1 MMKYEMSEPI
11 GEDSIKKSD
20 GYYISKKSLI
30 AIVTAFVLLLV
41 GVAVLFY
48 FIPRPSNEDEVVCP
62 SVVPPP
68 SDDPE
73 DDIECPPMPDIPV
86 EGPTESD
93 PFYGRLSE
101 DIKPKHYTVWLK
113 IYLDPKDATKQYSF
127 DGNVSIVMHV
137 YATTNTIKI
146 HVRDL
151 NLYHENTYLTDSL
164 QNDVAISHLY
174 EDEVNQF
181 YVIETATPLAA
192 GEDYIFHANFDA
204 PLTLNFHGLYRS
216 FYGTPPN
223 VVDLVASQCQSVA
236 ARTIFPCFDEPSFK
250 ATFDMIIVHR
260 DKRHALSNMPVINET
275 NIEDD
280 WIETTFETSLV
291 MPTYLLAVVVSDF
304 PSLDLVD
311 GDLTFRVWAQP
322 DYITAANYSL
332 HIGLKMLRFFEE
344 HYGIPYP
351 ISKLDMVAIPQFL
364 AGAMENW
371 GLVQYS
377 EGTMIYDPE
386 VNTPSRKQTVALV
399 VAHELAHKWF
409 GNLVTMDWW
418 EHIWLNEGFA
428 SFVTYLGVD
437 HVEPDWKYWDSFHVL
452 DMASAY
458 TADSRSSSA
467 RPLILPVGWNSEISS
482 MFDTITYSKG
492 AAICRHF
499 RSFLDESVIHNGI
512 KDYLQTYQYSNTV
525 SDDLWAILT
534 RADEGFKGTD
544 VKMVMDSFTLMAG
557 HPIVTVNRTDTNTV
571 IVEQTYFLTDP
582 IDYYQDQ
589 YPNNGYIWHVPLTYT
604 DSSYPNFLRPK
615 EDWLY
620 KDPLVINLAGLK
632 DQDWVLFNIDK
643 WGFYRVN
650 YDDDNWQKLAN
661 QFKTDHTVITDQSRA
676 STIDDAFKAAEP
688 FHTDVINALR
698 LTEYL
703 DKEFENVVWETVLTN
718 LDYTHRMLLRT
729 AEFYLLEVYW
739 SQKVRPLY
747 ESLGWD
753 FSLGGHLDYFQRISA
768 IETACTY
775 GTEDC
780 VTQAL
785 EQYRHW
791 MSTGV
796 NDIRDE
802 VRSTV
807 YCTAIRHGGLDEW
820 EFAHAQVTNDTFGT
834 TETDRLQS
842 AMGCTDKSWL
852 LQRYLEDE
860 NFATSTVISNIR
872 GKSAVGYSLAWDY
885 TMNNFEKLG
894 LSYKTVWD
902 FKDYMNTQYDLDQ
915 LNVFGSRNSNMS
927 SDSAKGFYDAVQR
940 VETNMDWMNKNKDSV
955 KQWLL
960 QVMNISATKTA
971 TKGATTDV
979 PRPDTPSRQ
988 LTDQGPLIVD
998 GKLGANRI
1006 PRISEELYQLQ
1017 SHRKHKG

>member
-11 GEDSIKKSD
+11 GEDFTEKSN

-30 AIVTAFVLLLV
+30 AILTVFVLLLV

-73 DDIECPPMPDIPV
+73 DDIECPPMPDIPA
-86 EGPTESD
+86 EEPTESD

-101 DIKPKHYTVWLK
+101 DIKPMNYNVWLQ
-113 IYLDPKDATKQYSF
+113 IYLDIEDGIKRYSF

-137 YATTNTIKI
+137 YATTSTIKI
-146 HVRDL
+146 HVWDL
-151 NLYHENTYLTDSL
+151 NLNHENTHLTDSL
-164 QNDVAISHLY
+164 QNDVGISHLY

-204 PLTLNFHGLYRS
+204 NLTFNLHGLYRS

-223 VVDLVASQCQSVA
+223 EVDLVASQCQPVA
-236 ARTIFPCFDEPSFK
+236 ARRIFPCFDEPSFK

-260 DKRHALSNMPVINET
+260 DRRHALSNMPVIKET
-275 NIEDD
+275 TLEDD
-280 WIETTFETSLV
+280 WIETTFDTSPV
-291 MPTYLLAVVVSDF
+291 MSTYLVAVVVSDF
-304 PSLDLVD
+304 PSLELID

-332 HIGLKMLRFFEE
+332 HVGLKLLRFFEQ

-351 ISKLDMVAIPQFL
+351 ITKLDMVAIPHFRS
-364 AGAMENW
+364 GAMENW
-371 GLVQYS
+371 GLIQYD
-377 EGTMIYDPE
+377 ETTMIYDPE
-386 VNTPSRKQTVALV
+386 VHTPRRKQDVAEYV
-399 VAHELAHKWF
+399 SHEVAHKWF

-418 EHIWLNEGFA
+418 EHLWLNEGIAEFL
-428 SFVTYLGVD
+428 TYFGVD
-437 HVEPDWKYWDSFHVL
+437 QVEPDWKIWDYFHVVA
-452 DMASAY
+452 MRSAY
-458 TADSRSSSA
+458 RADSRSSSA
-467 RPLILPVGWNSEISS
+467 RPLIHPVGWNDEISD
-482 MFDTITYSKG
+482 MFDTITYIKG
-492 AAICRHF
+492 KTICRHF
-499 RSFLDESVIHNGI
+499 RSFLNMSVIHNGLI
-512 KDYLQTYQYSNTV
+512 DYLQMYKYGNTV
-525 SDDLWAILT
+525 SDDLWTMLT

-582 IDYYQDQ
+582 NDYYQEQ
-589 YPNNGYIWHVPLTYT
+589 YPNNGYIWNVPLTYT
-604 DSSYPNFLRPK
+604 DSSNPNFLHPN
-615 EDWLY
+615 EHWLY
-620 KDPLVINLAGLK
+620 NDSDVITLEGMN
-632 DQDWVLFNIDK
+632 DQDWIFFNIDK

-661 QFKTDHTVITDQSRA
+661 QFKIDHTVITGKSRA
-676 STIDDAFKAAEP
+676 STIDDAFMAAEP
-688 FHTDVINALR
+688 FHTDIVNALR

-703 DKEFENVVWETVLTN
+703 DKEFEYVVWETVLDN

-729 AEFYLLEVYW
+729 AEFYLFEVYW
-739 SQKVRPLY
+739 SQKVKPLY
-747 ESLGWD
+747 ELLGWD
-753 FSLGGHLDYFQRISA
+753 FSLGGHQDYFQRINA

-796 NDIRDE
+796 NNIRDE

-820 EFAHAQVTNDTFGT
+820 EFAHAKATNESLGT

-842 AMGCTDKSWL
+842 AMGCTEKSWL
-852 LQRYLEDE
+852 LQRYLEDD
-860 NFATSTVISNIR
+860 NFNASTVVSNIR
-872 GKSAVGYSLAWDY
+872 EKSAIAYSVAWDY
-885 TMNNFEKLG
+885 TMNNFDGFRLT
-894 LSYKTVWD
+894 YDTVWD
-902 FKDYMNTQYDLDQ
+902 FQDYMNTQFDLDQ
-915 LNVFGSRNSNMS
+915 LNLFGAHNSNMS
-927 SDSAKGFYDAVQR
+927 SDAAKGFYDAVQR
-940 VETNMDWMNKNKDSV
+940 VETNRDWMNRNKDSM
-955 KQWLL
+955 KDWLL
-960 QVMNISATKTA
+960 QVVNIS
-971 TKGATTDV
+971 TTGTTEGVMADV
-979 PRPDTPSRQ
+979 PRPNTPSTQ
-988 LTDQGPLIVD
+988 FTDEGSRHFRWQIGRTP
-998 GKLGANRI
+998 GA
-1006 PRISEELYQLQ
+1006 
-1017 SHRKHKG
+1017 